1 MSEAEKAPAN
11 PLVIE
16 NEELRARLA
25 QADAELARRNIA
37 DMEASTVARAA
48 ARKAK
53 RRQLDPKAKS
63 AFDRPY
69 DGR

>member
-1 MSEAEKAPAN
+1 MTEAPKD
-11 PLVIE
+11 PLALE
-16 NEELRARLA
+16 NEDLRAKLA

-37 DMEASTVARAA
+37 DTEAA
-48 ARKAK
+48 AKAK
-53 RRQLDPKAKS
+53 RPKPRQLDPKAAS